1 MTSWW
6 ELGEGGGY
14 PGNELALFRIRCP
27 FCEEKGNF
35 ERVFHGEKRKADSS
49 KRLNFDVLKCG
60 NCSGFVHVMWSAN
73 EFGSLHNFQVL
84 PWPTGKTQ
92 APEHWPS
99 DIGRFWAK
107 AHENVKNENWDAAA
121 VMARSALQGALR
133 EQKACGSNLKAEI
146 EDLASKGIL
155 PSIMKEWSDELRF
168 LGNESAHPRIGQ
180 PGPEPQEV
188 RDAIKFLDL
197 LLVYLYDLP
206 KEISDYRTRKNRIS
220 Q

>member
-14 PGNELALFRIRCP
+14 PGKELALFRIRCP

-35 ERVFHGEKRKADSS
+35 ERAFHGEKRKADSS

-99 DIGRFWAK
+99 SRLLTS
-107 AHENVKNENWDAAA
+107 A
-121 VMARSALQGALR
+121 VS
-133 EQKACGSNLKAEI
+133 
-146 EDLASKGIL
+146 
-155 PSIMKEWSDELRF
+155 
-168 LGNESAHPRIGQ
+168 
-180 PGPEPQEV
+180 GP
-188 RDAIKFLDL
+188 K
-197 LLVYLYDLP
+197 
-206 KEISDYRTRKNRIS
+206 RTRMSRMRTGMQPPLWRGLPYRRLCASRRPAVAI
-220 Q
+220 